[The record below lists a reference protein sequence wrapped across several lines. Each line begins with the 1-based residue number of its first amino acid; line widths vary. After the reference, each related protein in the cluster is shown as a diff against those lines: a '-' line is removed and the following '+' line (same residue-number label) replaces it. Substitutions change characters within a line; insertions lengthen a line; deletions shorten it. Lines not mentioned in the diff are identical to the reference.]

1 MTRARFVFLNQMI
14 PGSSVIGKGDLQVY
28 ALQLSV
34 ALNERW
40 SFIATKDGY
49 NTVQA
54 QGIPNAQ
61 GWADVAAGLKYVL
74 HRDPCSQFIVSTGFT
89 YELSRD
95 NLVAFRGA
103 GGVFQGNGDG
113 MWHPFVTA
121 GKKFGCYHA
130 IGVVGMHV
138 PNNGNKES
146 ESIFYSL
153 HVDRQLT
160 DCWYAV
166 FEFNGINYTDSGNA
180 LAVNQEGGDWIN
192 LGAKT

>member
-1 MTRARFVFLNQMI
+1 
-14 PGSSVIGKGDLQVY
+14 
-28 ALQLSV
+28 
-34 ALNERW
+34 
-40 SFIATKDGY
+40 
-49 NTVQA
+49 
-54 QGIPNAQ
+54 
-61 GWADVAAGLKYVL
+61 
-74 HRDPCSQFIVSTGFT
+74 
-89 YELSRD
+89 
-95 NLVAFRGA
+95 
-103 GGVFQGNGDG
+103 